1 MANPFYVPAKIRADL
16 VEKLVEKSSTCLFC
30 GEILKRPRD
39 RHVDFINY
47 DAENTFSVENS
58 ILCCA
63 DCVSA
68 RRRRPVGV
76 FIDERFSEL
85 TVALAYIS
93 SLRTQT
99 LLSVFKPAL
108 KSAPVHTKAD
118 LDVLVDD
125 WGDEPAVSPAPN
137 VLTDAQV
144 ALIPRSD
151 PRLDETSTAF
161 DEALY
166 ERWVHL

>member
-47 DAENTFSVENS
+47 DVENTFSIENS

-99 LLSVFKPAL
+99 LLSVFKPAR
-108 KSAPVHTKAD
+108 KSATVHAD
-118 LDVLVDD
+118 ADVAALVDD
-125 WGDEPAVSPAPN
+125 WGDAPAVSPVPN

-144 ALIPRSD
+144 AALPQDD
-151 PRLDETSTAF
+151 PRLDVGSVMF
-161 DEALY
+161 DEQLY
-166 ERWVHL
+166 GRWLDS

>member
-1 MANPFYVPAKIRADL
+1 MANPFYVPAKIRVDL
-16 VEKLVEKSSTCLFC
+16 VEKLLEKSSTCLFC

-99 LLSVFKPAL
+99 LLSVFKPA
-108 KSAPVHTKAD
+108 SAAPLRAATA
-118 LDVLVDD
+118 LVDD
-125 WGDEPAVSPAPN
+125 WGDEPAVSPVPN

-144 ALIPRSD
+144 AALPQDD
-151 PRLDETSTAF
+151 PRLDVGSVMF
-161 DEALY
+161 DEQLY
-166 ERWVHL
+166 GRWLDS